1 MLDCQSKGETDS
13 PTETERLFGSKR
25 RLENVSE
32 ERERERER
40 ERLWEEGGS

>member
-32 ERERERER
+32 EKGERKREREIV
-40 ERLWEEGGS
+40 GGRG